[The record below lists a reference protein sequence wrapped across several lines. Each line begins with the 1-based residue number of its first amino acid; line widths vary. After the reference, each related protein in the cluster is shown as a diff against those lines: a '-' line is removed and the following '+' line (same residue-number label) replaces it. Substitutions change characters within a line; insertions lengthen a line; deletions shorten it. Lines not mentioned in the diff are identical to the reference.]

1 MRMVGWLADALWCPW
16 LLGLFL
22 AVGLV
27 YSAGSGFFQLF
38 GWRLWWRTTAGALFH
53 KREGGKDGLSSL
65 QALAT
70 ALAATMGT
78 GSIAG
83 VAAALTLGGPGS
95 VFWMWVSALLGMMT
109 SCGEKLLSV
118 AYQRPGPDGALR
130 GGPMY
135 YLRDGLGSPL
145 LAGWFCLACL
155 PATLAGGSLVQ
166 AASMADSLEAAL
178 ALPRLPVG
186 LAIAALAGLVMV
198 GGLGR
203 IARVSAA
210 LVPAMAL
217 LSRGAGA
224 AVLVCTA
231 GRVPA
236 ALGLIV
242 SCPLDPRATLGGG
255 AGWTVAAAMR
265 YGVARGVFTNEAG
278 LGTSAMAHGAAG
290 VDHPARQGMWGI
302 FEVFLSTLAVCTVT
316 ALAILVSGV
325 WDPAGPLTG
334 APLTAAAF
342 GSALGPAGEGAVA
355 LSLLLFAFSSILGWS
370 YYGQQCLDFLT
381 GGRGVRLYR
390 AAFLACAL
398 AGAVWD
404 DPAPVWQ
411 LVDLCNALMAL
422 PNLAALLLL
431 APRALSLLDQWRTLP
446 TFNIKKRRDFTR
458 AEYDKMKSAGQI
470 PYSRSGRGK
479 LSP

>member
-38 GWRLWWRTTAGALFH
+38 GWRLWWRTTAGALFR
-53 KREGGKDGLSSL
+53 KREGDKGGLSSL

-118 AYQRPGPDGALR
+118 AYQRPGPDGTLR

-178 ALPRLPVG
+178 SLPRLPVG

-217 LSRGAGA
+217 LYLGAGT
-224 AVLVCTA
+224 AVLACNA
-231 GRVPA
+231 GRIPT
-236 ALGLIV
+236 ALELIV
-242 SCPLDPRATLGGG
+242 SCALDPRAALGGG

-278 LGTSAMAHGAAG
+278 LGTSAMAHGAAR

-302 FEVFLSTLAVCTVT
+302 FEVFVSTLLTCTVT
-316 ALAILVSGV
+316 ALVILVSGLWQPGV
-325 WDPAGPLTG
+325 PGAPEG

-342 GSALGPAGEGAVA
+342 ASVLGRPGEWIVA
-355 LSLLLFAFSSILGWS
+355 LALLLFAFSSILGWS
-370 YYGQQCLDFLT
+370 YYGRQALGFLA
-381 GGRGVRLYR
+381 GGDRFFPVYR
-390 AAFLACAL
+390 MVFLGCAFLGAL
-398 AGAVWD
+398 GESGFLWL
-404 DPAPVWQ
+404 
-411 LVDLCNALMAL
+411 LVDLSTALMAL
-422 PNLAALLLL
+422 PNLIALLLL
-431 APRALSLLDQWRTLP
+431 APRALALLRDWT
-446 TFNIKKRRDFTR
+446 RRPR
-458 AEYDKMKSAGQI
+458 
-470 PYSRSGRGK
+470 P
-479 LSP
+479 

>member
-1 MRMVGWLADALWCPW
+1 MRMLGRIADALWCPW

-22 AVGLV
+22 LVGLV
-27 YSAGSGFFQLF
+27 YTLGSGLFQLL
-38 GWRLWWRTTAGALFH
+38 GWRLWWRATAGSLFH
-53 KREGGKDGLSSL
+53 KKERGKGGLSSL

-95 VFWMWVSALLGMMT
+95 VFWMWVSAFFGMMT

-118 AYQRPGPDGALR
+118 AYQRPGPDGTLR

-135 YLRDGLGSPL
+135 YLRDGLDSPL
-145 LAGWFCLACL
+145 LARWFCLACL

-178 ALPRLPVG
+178 SLPRLPVG

-217 LSRGAGA
+217 LYLGAGA
-224 AVLVCTA
+224 AVLVCNA

-236 ALGLIV
+236 ALELIV
-242 SCPLDPRATLGGG
+242 SCALDPRAALGGG

-325 WDPAGPLTG
+325 WDPASPLTG

-342 GSALGPAGEGAVA
+342 GSALGPAGEGRWPCPCSCSPSP
-355 LSLLLFAFSSILGWS
+355 LSWGGATMASSAWTSSPG
-370 YYGQQCLDFLT
+370 
-381 GGRGVRLYR
+381 
-390 AAFLACAL
+390 
-398 AGAVWD
+398 AGASGSIGPLSWA
-404 DPAPVWQ
+404 AP
-411 LVDLCNALMAL
+411 
-422 PNLAALLLL
+422 
-431 APRALSLLDQWRTLP
+431 WRGRCGT
-446 TFNIKKRRDFTR
+446 TRRRCGSWWTC
-458 AEYDKMKSAGQI
+458 ATPSWPCPIWPPCSCWPPGPCPCWTSGGLYQHLTSKSDGILHGQSMI
-470 PYSRSGRGK
+470 R
-479 LSP
+479 